1 MKRALKKLKTAAVLF
16 LSVFMFFCLPG
27 SSATAAENTEKVTIS
42 MIGKYDSADT
52 AAIRSVDTVKKEI
65 RFRNH
70 KTGKT
75 YTLSYDNTSMMYDVR
90 GVVLS
95 ASLLEPGQ
103 IVDVTFLKSTK
114 HITTL
119 NVNGDAWIIDSTKD
133 HDLVRGDGTAR
144 IKGELYKIDQRT
156 LVLADDHLALA
167 EDILATDAIKV
178 SGMDRE
184 IYSIVVTS
192 GHGYVS
198 LSSDMV
204 SDQSLVGAW
213 IELDNAVIHRITPN
227 MLLSAPEGDYNLQ
240 IIGNGAS
247 YQSKISVKRNQETVV
262 DTSKVTIAMP
272 KEGLVT
278 FKIIPES
285 AEVFVDGE
293 RVLTGVTQSL
303 KYGYHTLRIAAEG
316 YVTQNKY
323 LKVGTARSVV
333 NIELEKEET
342 ENSSSSESSSTA
354 ETSAS
359 TTVSTAPSSDS
370 STENSTSDNSAA
382 TRSTTDDK
390 AKSADGKT
398 ASASGAAGSIT
409 GAANT
414 RKVING
420 YKIYFDEPY
429 GAEVYFDGSYVGQ
442 IPISVAKISGSHEVI
457 LKKEGHETKS
467 YRISVDTEEVSLN
480 YTFPALVSLYDDDD
494 IYYDDDDDDDDND
507 NDAAV
512 DTDDDES
519 DGIEIIEL
527 DGSDDDDTDS
537 DAGDTVIDDDIQV
550 IDMSG
555 AKSGAPEGED

>member
-1 MKRALKKLKTAAVLF
+1 MKRALKRLQSAAVLF
-16 LSVFMFFCLPG
+16 LSVFMFFYLLCG
-27 SSATAAENTEKVTIS
+27 SAEAAENTEKVTIS

-75 YTLSYDNTSMMYDVR
+75 YTLGYDNTSMMFDVR

-119 NVNGDAWIIDSTKD
+119 NVNGEAWTIDSTKD

-156 LVLADDHLALA
+156 LVLADDHVALA
-167 EDILATDAIKV
+167 EDILTTDAIKV

-198 LSSDMV
+198 LSSDVV

-227 MLLSAPEGDYNLQ
+227 MLLSAPEGDYSLQ

-247 YQSKISVKRNQETVV
+247 YQSSISVKRNQETVV

-278 FKIIPES
+278 FKITPES

-293 RVLTGVTQSL
+293 RVLTGVSQSL

-333 NIELEKEET
+333 SIELEEEET
-342 ENSSSSESSSTA
+342 ENSSSAESSSIS
-354 ETSAS
+354 ETTAS
-359 TTVSTAPSSDS
+359 TTASTEPATDS
-370 STENSTSDNSAA
+370 STEKSTADEGAA
-382 TRSTTDDK
+382 TLSTTDNKIRPAD
-390 AKSADGKT
+390 SAT
-398 ASASGAAGSIT
+398 ASTSAAAGSIT

-442 IPISVAKISGSHEVI
+442 IPTSVAKISGSHEVI

-467 YRISVDTEEVSLN
+467 YRISVDTDEVSLN
-480 YTFPALVSLYDDDD
+480 YTFPALVSR
-494 IYYDDDDDDDDND
+494 YDDDDDDDE
-507 NDAAV
+507 AE

-519 DGIEIIEL
+519 NGIEVEVIEL
-527 DGSDDDDTDS
+527 EGSDDEDTE
-537 DAGDTVIDDDIQV
+537 TDDDIEV
-550 IDMSG
+550 IDMSRG
-555 AKSGAPEGED
+555 KKGAPEGED

>member
-1 MKRALKKLKTAAVLF
+1 MKRALKKFKLAAVLF
-16 LSVFMFFCLPG
+16 LAVSMVMYLPLSSVR
-27 SSATAAENTEKVTIS
+27 AVENTEKVTIS

-119 NVNGDAWIIDSTKD
+119 NVNGEAWIIDSTKD

-144 IKGELYKIDQRT
+144 VKGELYKIDART
-156 LVLADDHLALA
+156 LVIADDHLALA

-178 SGMDRE
+178 SGIDRE

-240 IIGNGAS
+240 IIGNGAN
-247 YQSKISVKRNQETVV
+247 YQSEISIKRNQETVV
-262 DTSKVTIAMP
+262 DTSKVTIATP

-278 FKIIPES
+278 FKIVPDS
-285 AEVFVDGE
+285 AEVYVDGE
-293 RVLTGVTQSL
+293 KVLTGVSQSI
-303 KYGYHTLRIAAEG
+303 KYGYHTLRISAEG
-316 YVTQNKY
+316 YITQNKY
-323 LKVGTARSVV
+323 LKVGTAKSVV
-333 NIELEKEET
+333 NIELEEEET
-342 ENSSSSESSSTA
+342 ENSSSAESSSSV
-354 ETSAS
+354 ETTAS
-359 TTVSTAPSSDS
+359 TSTTSDS
-370 STENSTSDNSAA
+370 STEKSTIDESAA
-382 TRSTTDDK
+382 TESTTDNK
-390 AKSADGKT
+390 VKSINGTSGST
-398 ASASGAAGSIT
+398 ASAAGSIA
-409 GAANT
+409 GAAST
-414 RKVING
+414 KKVVNG

-429 GAEVYFDGSYVGQ
+429 GAEVYFDGSYIGQ
-442 IPISVAKISGSHEVI
+442 IPTSVAKISGSHEVI

-467 YRISVDTEEVSLN
+467 YRISVDTDEVSLN
-480 YTFPALVSLYDDDD
+480 YTFPSLVSFYDDDD
-494 IYYDDDDDDDDND
+494 DEYYYDDDDDDDDD
-507 NDAAV
+507 NQ
-512 DTDDDES
+512 DTDDD
-519 DGIEIIEL
+519 DDDHIEVIEL
-527 DGSDDDDTDS
+527 EDS
-537 DAGDTVIDDDIQV
+537 DNDGDAGAEDEIEV
-550 IDMSG
+550 IDMSRG
-555 AKSGAPEGED
+555 KKGAPEGED